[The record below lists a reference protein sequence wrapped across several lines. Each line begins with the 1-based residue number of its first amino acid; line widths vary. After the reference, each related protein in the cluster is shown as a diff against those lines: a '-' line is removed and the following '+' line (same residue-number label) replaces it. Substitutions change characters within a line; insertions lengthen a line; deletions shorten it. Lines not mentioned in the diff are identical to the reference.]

1 MTTAI
6 TDRERTTDE
15 TDGTTEA
22 TDAETGT
29 TVEVRPTGHVRAAV
43 GQPRLEFTF
52 AGSTLREFLAAF
64 FEEYDVAELLIAETE
79 AEATAHG
86 WATPPEELP
95 GTWMEKPRGRADPRV
110 RAGCGQRSVQREPR
124 RAGHR
129 TRSRRSRRVDVSVHV
144 LLLSPLVLFGDAPV
158 LDPTGRNGDRRRRPG
173 PKALRAERL

>member
-1 MTTAI
+1 MATAI

-29 TVEVRPTGHVRAAV
+29 TIEVRPTGHVRAAV

-95 GTWMEKPRGRADPRV
+95 GTWTKNPEAEQTRAYARVAVNGRFNENLE
-110 RAGCGQRSVQREPR
+110 G
-124 RAGHR
+124 
-129 TRSRRSRRVDVSVHV
+129 
-144 LLLSPLVLFGDAPV
+144 
-158 LDPTGRNGDRRRRPG
+158 LDTELEAGDRV
-173 PKALRAERL
+173 ALMYPFMFCC

>member
-1 MTTAI
+1 MITAI

-52 AGSTLREFLAAF
+52 TESTLRDFLAAF

-95 GTWMEKPRGRADPRV
+95 GTWTKTPRASRPARTHGL
-110 RAGCGQRSVQREPR
+110 RSTV
-124 RAGHR
+124 GSTR
-129 TRSRRSRRVDVSVHV
+129 TSKGWTPNSKRSIASR
-144 LLLSPLVLFGDAPV
+144 
-158 LDPTGRNGDRRRRPG
+158 
-173 PKALRAERL
+173 